1 MKNIDVYP
9 YVGDLDPKD
18 NVTAG
23 AYSNQELVG
32 IHELLR
38 MISRPVPNR
47 GIAEQLRHTAKCL
60 LLKVDNDAWIE
71 VSPRLGSSDPSEKE
85 LASQANIIEFLLG
98 EGEGEDD

>member
-1 MKNIDVYP
+1 MRNRVLPHKQKSWHRQRK
-9 YVGDLDPKD
+9 DLR
-18 NVTAG
+18 T
-23 AYSNQELVG
+23 
-32 IHELLR
+32 
-38 MISRPVPNR
+38 VPNR